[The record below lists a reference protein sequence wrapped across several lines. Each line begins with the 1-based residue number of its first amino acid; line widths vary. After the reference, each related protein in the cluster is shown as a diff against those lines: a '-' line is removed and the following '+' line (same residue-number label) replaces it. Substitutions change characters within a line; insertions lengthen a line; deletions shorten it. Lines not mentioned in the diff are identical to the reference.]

1 MVRKAKPSEPPNKRG
16 SPEAVAKRRAARAFN
31 DLLDPRGGKMDGR
44 TEKRKQRLLN
54 ELESGTTRAG
64 RELKPI
70 EILSHVHELLE
81 LGEDP
86 AALRRLRKARPVDTS
101 ENEKLLDVLADL
113 HRAYGFRVEAYA
125 FVGIDEQALRK
136 AKILKRRPPRRK
148 QADSVD
154 TPPSRRRS

>member
-1 MVRKAKPSEPPNKRG
+1 M
-16 SPEAVAKRRAARAFN
+16 
-31 DLLDPRGGKMDGR
+31 
-44 TEKRKQRLLN
+44 
-54 ELESGTTRAG
+54 
-64 RELKPI
+64 
-70 EILSHVHELLE
+70 HELLE

-125 FVGIDEQALRK
+125 FVGIDDQALRK